1 MTGTLAISTL
11 LLLPLA
17 VIVVFALRA
26 AGRERWHVAG
36 IWGGALMVLAV
47 PLWSVVT
54 HAFLAGWA
62 IGCAGGMLLAGSLVA
77 WDRKKRERGDA

>member
-1 MTGTLAISTL
+1 MIGTLAISVPL
-11 LLLPLA
+11 LLALA
-17 VIVVFALRA
+17 AVVVFALRA

-36 IWGGALMVLAV
+36 IWLGFLMILAV

-62 IGCAGGMLLAGSLVA
+62 IGCAGGVLLAGSLVA
-77 WDRKKRERGDA
+77 WDRKKKGAR